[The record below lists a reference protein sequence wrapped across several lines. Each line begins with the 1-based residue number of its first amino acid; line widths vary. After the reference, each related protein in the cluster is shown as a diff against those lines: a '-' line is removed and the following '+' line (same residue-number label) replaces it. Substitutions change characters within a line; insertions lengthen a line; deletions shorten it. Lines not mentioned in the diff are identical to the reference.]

1 MTLSILVAHDRQ
13 RVIGANNDL
22 PWHLPNDLKHVKQ
35 LSTGNTLVMGRAT
48 YESIGK
54 PLPNR
59 KNVVL
64 TRNRSFHPEGV
75 EVIHSL
81 DEINNLPGHV
91 FIFGGQT
98 LFEAMIDKVDDMY
111 ITVIEDKFNGDTF
124 FPPYTFEEWDVVSS
138 VPGELDD
145 KNTIPHTFLHLV
157 RKNNRGIANQKQD
170 NSN

>member
-1 MTLSILVAHDRQ
+1 M
-13 RVIGANNDL
+13 
-22 PWHLPNDLKHVKQ
+22 
-35 LSTGNTLVMGRAT
+35 
-48 YESIGK
+48 
-54 PLPNR
+54 
-59 KNVVL
+59 
-64 TRNRSFHPEGV
+64 
-75 EVIHSL
+75 IHSL

-157 RKNNRGIANQKQD
+157 RKNNRGIANEKQD